1 MKRLVFGRNLPLFTH
16 INLYPCS
23 GLVAKG
29 PGGMA
34 SLEKFSGA
42 PMDLLSYYFDI
53 RPILQYLDKI
63 SRALKDLTDSL
74 R

>member
-1 MKRLVFGRNLPLFTH
+1 
-16 INLYPCS
+16 
-23 GLVAKG
+23 
-29 PGGMA
+29 MA
-34 SLEKFSGA
+34 SLEKFLGA